1 MYAVDHLTSEDGKG
15 GEVREDL
22 AAFVKLADG
31 KTVQLTSGDTV
42 PDDADPA
49 DVQRLVDAGVL
60 TEADDPTP
68 TPDPVPVP
76 APPAGRGKP
85 KAGAES

>member
-1 MYAVDHLTSEDGKG
+1 MYVVEHLTSDDGNG
-15 GEVREDL
+15 GVVRKDL

-31 KTVQLTSGDTV
+31 KAVQLTSGDTV

-49 DVQRLVDAGVL
+49 DVQRLLDAGVL
-60 TEADDPTP
+60 TETADVTP
-68 TPDPVPVP
+68 TPDP
-76 APPAGRGKP
+76 APQVGRGKQ